1 MVEVFRR
8 PRVLWVRSEQDQN
21 QGLPTLHPR
30 PPSLLNEQLCTPC
43 IDCWA
48 RARCLTPLPC
58 QAALKSRAEAASLND
73 LGPSGSIVCSMPD
86 IVSIGGASC
95 GFAYARDHVFRY
107 LNDHLSDDSK
117 AGTWSYP
124 AYDDYQGA
132 ATSEVGDADLLAIAL
147 LNAGR
152 QPLPSYYGLK
162 KLVPEINE
170 RLRHPALNGALAQAE
185 GEAIDAIV
193 NLFNIVNDCRVPYVR
208 LTTLTKVLHRKRPH
222 MLPLFDLNIRR
233 CYVYRGDSPPLA
245 HFQMSESREFI
256 EAWVLSVRKDL
267 AQGAEI
273 WEDFAKLAPGPQI
286 SSLRAMD
293 IVGWELGRRP
303 RDYFRTWVPEKLR
316 EQNQLRAKEIE

>member
-1 MVEVFRR
+1 
-8 PRVLWVRSEQDQN
+8 
-21 QGLPTLHPR
+21 
-30 PPSLLNEQLCTPC
+30 
-43 IDCWA
+43 
-48 RARCLTPLPC
+48 
-58 QAALKSRAEAASLND
+58 
-73 LGPSGSIVCSMPD
+73 MPD
-86 IVSIGGASC
+86 NVFVGGASC

-107 LNDHLSDDSK
+107 LNDYLSDDSK

-132 ATSEVGDADLLAIAL
+132 STPEVGDADLLEIAL
-147 LNAGR
+147 PNAGR

-170 RLRHPALNGALAQAE
+170 RLSHPALNGTLTKAD
-185 GEAIDAIV
+185 GEALDAIV
-193 NLFNIVNDCRVPYVR
+193 DFFNIVTECRVPYVR
-208 LTTLTKVLHRKRPH
+208 FTTLTKVLHRKRPH

-245 HFQMSESREFI
+245 HFEISESREFI
-256 EAWVLSVRKDL
+256 EAWVISVRKDL
-267 AQGAEI
+267 ANGGEI
-273 WEDFAKLAPGPQI
+273 WEDFAKLAPGPQN

-303 RDYFRTWVPEKLR
+303 RDYFRTWVPGKLR